1 MGQSKKFDSAP
12 HEKYCEHS
20 QCQLT
25 FVSLNCPSSWAPSA
39 AAAAACSGAVF
50 AVGVSAGR
58 TAGRTSW
65 SGRTS
70 SGSGSAIPD
79 DDWSTIMFEIPAKHL
94 FFSTHYCVLVVGLRD
109 GGGGLARG
117 VPLVLAL
124 LHLKTSNDLP
134 LLRLDTFVIIH
145 FYKIYHNYS
154 QYRVLQKGG
163 PYPPKV

>member
-1 MGQSKKFDSAP
+1 MLSSEVESGMGQSQKFDSAP
-12 HEKYCEHS
+12 REKYCVHP

-25 FVSLNCPSSWAPSA
+25 FVSSNCPSSWGPS
-39 AAAAACSGAVF
+39 AAAAACSGAVLPAAADV

-58 TAGRTSW
+58 TAERTSW

-79 DDWSTIMFEIPAKHL
+79 DDWSTIMFEIPALHL

-109 GGGGLARG
+109 GGGGLSRG

-124 LHLKTSNDLP
+124 LHLQTSNDLP
-134 LLRLDTFVIIH
+134 LL
-145 FYKIYHNYS
+145 
-154 QYRVLQKGG
+154 
-163 PYPPKV
+163 